1 VFQSNVDSG
10 ARYSFSA
17 PSSFVLGALN
27 MTGDKKIRMGDL
39 GIMITVD
46 SGLISYDYIIPMVTK

>member
-1 VFQSNVDSG
+1 LS
-10 ARYSFSA
+10 
-17 PSSFVLGALN
+17 ALN
-27 MTGDKKIRMGDL
+27 LAGDKKIRMGDL